1 MCNPLKKILNF
12 LHEIS
17 WMKWYLPQTIWFN
30 FHYLPFRQ
38 AKHLPI
44 LLSRPTF
51 RKLGGRI
58 KIDSADD
65 KIYRGM
71 IKLGLKTIGVSDGI
85 GVVWE
90 NNGTIVFHGPCT
102 LGAGVK
108 LAVFDTGILS
118 FGSHFTATD
127 GLRVV
132 CGKSI
137 TFENDVL
144 IGWDTTVMDTNQHQ
158 LSSPNG
164 QKIGQAYAPIRI
176 GDATWFGFGCTI
188 LPGTEVPS
196 KCVVA
201 SKSLLNK
208 KYNIESYTLLAGIPA
223 LVKAHGVWRNPKDD
237 RIEYLNN

>member
-1 MCNPLKKILNF
+1 MHNPLKKILHF
-12 LHEIS
+12 IDEIK

-30 FHYLPFRQ
+30 FHYLPFCQ

-44 LLSRPTF
+44 LLNKPTF
-51 RKLGGRI
+51 RKMGGHI
-58 KIDSADD
+58 KLEPVEG

-90 NNGTIVFHGPCT
+90 NRGTIVFQGPCT

-108 LAVFDTGILS
+108 LAVFDTGNLT

-132 CGKSI
+132 CGKNI
-137 TFENDVL
+137 TFEKDVL

-164 QKIGQAYAPIRI
+164 QKVGKPYASIIIGE
-176 GDATWFGFGCTI
+176 ATWCGFGCSI

-196 KCVVA
+196 RCVVA

-208 KYNIESYTLLAGIPA
+208 KYNVESYTLLAGIPA
-223 LVKAHGVWRNPKDD
+223 KMKAHGVWRNPKNDC
-237 RIEYLNN
+237 IEYLNN